1 MKKIVLVLMCI
12 CAFPLC
18 GNTQKR
24 LKSINGYKISYDDEG
39 RISSIFGLDISYYGN
54 IIELGNWG
62 KYYINNGLIT
72 QMNKNISYDYTDNYL
87 TSYVTKNVSKSY
99 YRYIGWKDGN
109 AISFKEYED
118 DFLITDATISYNN
131 EEAHPIVHALFNFAP
146 AVYGDNTTW
155 DLFQDGIGFFYQY
168 GGKTTKNLVSKIS
181 TTDYYPNVQTFHYE
195 YNYEYRRNADND
207 VIEVLVEDRGDV
219 TVYKLEWEDDPL
231 SAVHNVESDIIAHKE
246 WYYINGIRAQQKQQK
261 KLYISNGK
269 KIIKR

>member
-87 TSYVTKNVSKSY
+87 TSYVTKKCFKILLSLYRVERWECYLIQRIRRRFSY
-99 YRYIGWKDGN
+99 YRRHN
-109 AISFKEYED
+109 
-118 DFLITDATISYNN
+118 LI
-131 EEAHPIVHALFNFAP
+131 
-146 AVYGDNTTW
+146 
-155 DLFQDGIGFFYQY
+155 Q
-168 GGKTTKNLVSKIS
+168 
-181 TTDYYPNVQTFHYE
+181 
-195 YNYEYRRNADND
+195 
-207 VIEVLVEDRGDV
+207 
-219 TVYKLEWEDDPL
+219 
-231 SAVHNVESDIIAHKE
+231 
-246 WYYINGIRAQQKQQK
+246 
-261 KLYISNGK
+261 
-269 KIIKR
+269 